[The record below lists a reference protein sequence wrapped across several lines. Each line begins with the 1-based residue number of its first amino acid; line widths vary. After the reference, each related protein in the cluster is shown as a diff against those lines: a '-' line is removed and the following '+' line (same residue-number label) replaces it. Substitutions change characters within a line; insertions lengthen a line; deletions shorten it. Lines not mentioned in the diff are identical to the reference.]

1 MIRKS
6 LHDRERLQFATSGP
20 SRTHQAHKEEC
31 DINRIMRRYAKTG
44 VIEHVNRYQGRY
56 GDFTQ
61 VPEDYESALDH
72 VQQAED
78 MFMSLPSS
86 IRKRFDNSPGEFLSF
101 ASDPDNADAMR
112 ELGLSRAPSGA
123 EDVIEDPTPP
133 KAPKAAPAAKNHE
146 PDGE

>member
-1 MIRKS
+1 MIRKA
-6 LHDRERLQFATSGP
+6 LHDRERLTFATSGP

-61 VPEDYESALDH
+61 VPEDYESALAH
-72 VQQAED
+72 VQEAED

-86 IRKRFDNSPGEFLSF
+86 IRKRFDNSPGEFLAF

-112 ELGLSRAPSGA
+112 ELGLSGRPEPAS
-123 EDVIEDPTPP
+123 DVIEDPTPP
-133 KAPKAAPAAKNHE
+133 KASKVAPAAKKE
-146 PDGE
+146 EADGE